1 MAEFNRFS
9 DLPSEIRLQIWE
21 AAIPR
26 SPSVHFLSYPKK
38 RGPTTRTYQWQ
49 SELVNVN
56 RTINVSNDPTTNK
69 PDTRTKTWGR
79 YSSYLARLTML
90 HACKESRNASLA
102 YAASCTNH
110 VSNSPTFVSTKNR
123 YTLDQEKDV
132 ICIQDPDSRFP
143 WNAPRYL
150 DLTPKLDPMRIALEC
165 RPYLDCNVNTFAE
178 APDELGD
185 WVTELAGG
193 SHAVPGFGT
202 SIGIGDYELALK
214 AIYVLSYGIKPK
226 YAIVGE
232 TSGISAG
239 GSELASGVGEKQPD
253 PSTEQSPGQAAEYSD
268 KFHGHG
274 VMFYAI
280 SAKDAETCTGWNI
293 PQEAWDFYHNICAHT
308 QHRYGFAVVDSL
320 EEAKKEMC
328 HICIEFLACVKA

>member
-1 MAEFNRFS
+1 MAEFSRFS

-56 RTINVSNDPTTNK
+56 RTISVSNDPTTNK

-79 YSSYLARLTML
+79 YSSYLASLALL
-90 HACKESRNASLA
+90 HACKESRNACLA
-102 YAASCTNH
+102 YAASRTNH
-110 VSNSPTFVSTKNR
+110 ASNSPTFVSIKNR
-123 YTLDQEKDV
+123 YTVDQEKDV

-143 WNAPRYL
+143 WNAPRFL

-165 RPYLDCNVNTFAE
+165 RPYLDCNVNPFAE
-178 APDELGD
+178 ALDELGD

-193 SHAVPGFGT
+193 SSNGIGT
-202 SIGIGDYELALK
+202 SLGDWDIEMRLK
-214 AIYVLSYGIKPK
+214 VIYVLNYDFKPK
-226 YAIVGE
+226 HMIADEASDATAGGVE
-232 TSGISAG
+232 SAG
-239 GSELASGVGEKQPD
+239 GVGESRSA
-253 PSTEQSPGQAAEYSD
+253 PSTEKSPGQAAEYSD

-280 SAKDAETCTGWNI
+280 SAKNAETCTGWNI
-293 PQEAWDFYHNICAHT
+293 PQEAWDFYYNICSHT

-320 EEAKKEMC
+320 EEAKKETY